1 MKYIPSC
8 IRNTNDFLNKINN
21 FKVLKKMF
29 LVTMV
34 VKALFKSI
42 PTNYGIAAVKQK
54 YDNYTKKTIAIK
66 VMITFLALLLTLI
79 NFIFNSKF
87 YIQIKG
93 WNYGHNMGSYIRKH
107 IDVRIRGDTLILS
120 LKTNLSTFSVSL
132 KIFLW

>member
-1 MKYIPSC
+1 
-8 IRNTNDFLNKINN
+8 
-21 FKVLKKMF
+21 MF

-93 WNYGHNMGSYIRKH
+93 
-107 IDVRIRGDTLILS
+107 
-120 LKTNLSTFSVSL
+120 
-132 KIFLW
+132 